1 MGYTWLKCCKPLIKC
16 GHSSRIDR
24 TCCETL
30 WFSSKF
36 EACRVWVELE
46 LIKIAQVQVFLL
58 FRFFGLISKPVFWAC
73 FWLLLPLRAW
83 LQSCLICWRE
93 IGGGLKKPRYL
104 CIRFVPKQCCS
115 QNIVLKSVLKTN
127 RYNKVQD
134 VRISE
139 ASLAPEYINQFW
151 E

>member
-58 FRFFGLISKPVFWAC
+58 FRFLVWSPSPCFGHVFGC
-73 FWLLLPLRAW
+73 FSRFEHGSNLVWFAEGKLVVV
-83 LQSCLICWRE
+83 WR
-93 IGGGLKKPRYL
+93 KPRYL